1 MKIFKFKFI
10 IPFLII
16 ITISINSVFAINS
29 YRSRTTQTS
38 ETYQFSAP
46 ERLLVPNDL
55 DYKTYTDNGSTT
67 EKVLYNIGESRI
79 YVARSNLVF
88 RDLIF
93 ENFYSYYGHNSF
105 LYDSLNNPTKIKM
118 YAKIKIL
125 NKANTLVK
133 TYWANLSLSD
143 TISIPSNSTSYQNP
157 YSYIIIEY
165 YFGVSDISNLN
176 VGTSNW
182 YIKVGLPSIAANL
195 NPNIKLTYFIVRYG
209 DFAYTLSDD
218 YFYDEVI
225 DYNTLY
231 YVDKLNFSDVA
242 DSKVLGINVT
252 NLFKSSN
259 IDFFNGNINEYY
271 KIKFS
276 LFKNDFITSDNF
288 SVGMKITSKNQFNVI
303 STEDKSKS
311 VKYNLYLKYYFEG
324 FKNFL
329 IPRTN
334 PSYKIL
340 LKDLSSTNNS
350 RNYFILA
357 TQSTA
362 LDPSQMALG
371 AYTDT
376 IYINFITDGLS
387 INDGY
392 DKIIYF

>member
-1 MKIFKFKFI
+1 MKTSKLKFI

-16 ITISINSVFAINS
+16 ITIPINSIFAIYNITS
-29 YRSRTTQTS
+29 YTTQTS

-46 ERLLVPNDL
+46 ERLLVPSDL
-55 DYKTYTDNGSTT
+55 DYKTFTENGSTT
-67 EKVLYNIGESRI
+67 EKILYNIGESRI
-79 YVARSNLVF
+79 YFGPNFFVF
-88 RDLIF
+88 KDLIF
-93 ENFYSYYGHNSF
+93 ENFSSYYGNNSF
-105 LYDSLNNPTKIKM
+105 LYDSLNNPTKVKM

-125 NKANTLVK
+125 NKSNTVVK

-143 TISIPSNSTSYQNP
+143 TISIPSNSTRYQNI

-176 VGTSNW
+176 VGTNNW
-182 YIKVGLPSIAANL
+182 YIKVGQPSIATANL
-195 NPNIKLTYFIVRYG
+195 NPNIKLTYFIYYNYYSHA
-209 DFAYTLSDD
+209 DN

-231 YVDKLNFSDVA
+231 YVDKLKFSDVA

-288 SVGMKITSKNQFNVI
+288 NIGMKITSKNQFKVI
-303 STEDKSKS
+303 STVDKSKS
-311 VKYNLYLKYYFEG
+311 VNYNLYLRYYFEG
-324 FKNFL
+324 FKDFL

-362 LDPSQMALG
+362 LEASQMALG

-376 IYINFITDGLS
+376 IYINFITDSLYS
-387 INDGY
+387 YDSY